1 MGLAEDLARLAQL
14 HASGEL
20 SDDEY
25 ARAKARLIDA
35 APPPPPSLRPSPPPG
50 IAALGA
56 LRRSRGERWLG
67 GVCGGLARATGV
79 EALIWRLLFALL
91 TFFGGAGAL
100 VYLLLW
106 LVVPL
111 ED

>member
-1 MGLAEDLARLAQL
+1 MGLADDLARLAQL

-20 SDDEY
+20 SDEEY
-25 ARAKARLIDA
+25 ARAKARLIEA
-35 APPPPPSLRPSPPPG
+35 APPAPPAPPPG
-50 IAALGA
+50 VAALGA
-56 LRRSRGERWLG
+56 LRRSRSERWLG

-79 EALIWRLLFALL
+79 EAWIWRLLFALL
-91 TFFGGAGAL
+91 TLFGGAGAL

>member
-1 MGLAEDLARLAQL
+1 MGLAEDLARLAQM
-14 HASGEL
+14 HARGEL

-25 ARAKARLIDA
+25 ARAKARLIDTG
-35 APPPPPSLRPSPPPG
+35 PPPPSGPPSPPPG
-50 IAALGA
+50 VAALGA
-56 LRRSRGERWLG
+56 LRRSRSERWLG
-67 GVCGGLARATGV
+67 GVCGGLARSTGV
-79 EALIWRLLFALL
+79 EAWIWRLLFALL
-91 TFFGGAGAL
+91 ALFGGAGAL

>member
-1 MGLAEDLARLAQL
+1 MGLADDLARLAQM
-14 HASGEL
+14 HARGEL

-35 APPPPPSLRPSPPPG
+35 APPPSPSPPPG
-50 IAALGA
+50 VAALGA
-56 LRRSRGERWLG
+56 LRRSRSERWLG
-67 GVCGGLARATGV
+67 GVCGGLARSTGV
-79 EALIWRLLFALL
+79 EAWIWRLLFALL
-91 TFFGGAGAL
+91 TLFGGAGAL

-106 LVVPL
+106 LLVPL

>member
-1 MGLAEDLARLAQL
+1 MGLADDLARLAQL

-20 SDDEY
+20 SDEEY
-25 ARAKARLIDA
+25 ARAKARLIEA
-35 APPPPPSLRPSPPPG
+35 APPAPPAPLAPPPG
-50 IAALGA
+50 VAALGA
-56 LRRSRGERWLG
+56 LRRSRSERWLG

-79 EALIWRLLFALL
+79 EAWIWRLLFALL
-91 TFFGGAGAL
+91 TLFGGAGAL

>member
-1 MGLAEDLARLAQL
+1 MGLADDLARLAQL

-20 SDDEY
+20 SDEEY
-25 ARAKARLIDA
+25 ARAKARLIEA
-35 APPPPPSLRPSPPPG
+35 APPAPPAPPPG
-50 IAALGA
+50 VAALGA
-56 LRRSRGERWLG
+56 LRRSRSERWLG

-79 EALIWRLLFALL
+79 EAWIWRLLFALL
-91 TFFGGAGAL
+91 TLFGGAGAL

-106 LVVPL
+106 LVVPR

>member
-1 MGLAEDLARLAQL
+1 MGLADDLARLAQL

-20 SDDEY
+20 SDEEY
-25 ARAKARLIDA
+25 ARAKARLIEA
-35 APPPPPSLRPSPPPG
+35 APPAPAPG
-50 IAALGA
+50 VAALGT
-56 LRRSRGERWLG
+56 LRRSRSERWLG

-79 EALIWRLLFALL
+79 EAWIWRLLFALL
-91 TFFGGAGAL
+91 TLFGGAGAL

-106 LVVPL
+106 LVVPR